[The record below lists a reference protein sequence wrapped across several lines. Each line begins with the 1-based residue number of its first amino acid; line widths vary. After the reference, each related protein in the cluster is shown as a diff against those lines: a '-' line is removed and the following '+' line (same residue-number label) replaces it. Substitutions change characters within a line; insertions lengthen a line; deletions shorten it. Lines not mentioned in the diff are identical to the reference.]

1 MELLQTIVDFIIHI
15 DRYLIWI
22 IEQYGVWVYLILFL
36 IIFVETGLVAMPFL
50 PGDSLLFTA
59 GTLCAVGSM
68 NVFLLMALL
77 FLAAVLGDNTNYA
90 IGNYLGLKVFR
101 KDSRIFN
108 EKHLIRTRG
117 FFDKY
122 GGKTLIIARF
132 VPFIRTYAPFVAGAS
147 SMDRKRFLGY
157 NLVGGAL
164 WIISLLAVGYFFGNL
179 PIVKE
184 NYSVVLLLISV
195 ISLSPLIIKFIS
207 NLFLKIKKHSIYLF

>member
-1 MELLQTIVDFIIHI
+1 MELVQTIVDFIIHI

-22 IEQYGVWVYLILFL
+22 IEQYGIWVYLILFL
-36 IIFVETGLVAMPFL
+36 IIFVETGLVVMPFL

-59 GTLCAVGSM
+59 GTLCAIGSM
-68 NVFLLMALL
+68 NIFVLMALL
-77 FLAAVLGDNTNYA
+77 FMAAVLGDNTNYA

-101 KDSRIFN
+101 KDSKVFN
-108 EKHLIRTRG
+108 ERHLLRTRE

-147 SMDRKRFLGY
+147 SMDKKRFMAY
-157 NLVGGAL
+157 NLIGGAL
-164 WIISLLAVGYFFGNL
+164 WIVSLLVVGYFFGNL

-184 NYSVVLLLISV
+184 NYGLVLLLISV
-195 ISLSPLIIKFIS
+195 ISMAPLIIKFIS
-207 NLFLKIKKHSIYLF
+207 NLLMKIKT